1 MKKPILISSVVIVMI
16 VIGLSTIGFMG
27 NDDGSKNLDSVNEI
41 TLVNDSRLVM
51 VTTTTNVITDLVEN
65 IGGDKVKVT
74 GLMGPGVDPH
84 LYRPSASDVKKLQE
98 ADIVFYNGLDLEG
111 KMGDIF
117 VKIGREG
124 TSVWAVSENIP
135 RESLLSL
142 DDTGHFDPHIWWNA
156 NLWQEA
162 AKVVATGLSEYD
174 PVNAETYQKN
184 LDEYI
189 TNLQELHDDSL
200 DKIELIPEEQRVLV
214 TAHDAFQYF
223 GHAYGLEEM
232 AIQGWS
238 TSSEAGIRE
247 IQNLA
252 DVITEREIKAVFIE
266 TSVSPATIEALKA
279 AVQDQGH
286 DVVIGGSLFSD
297 AIGEKGSEEGTYVGA
312 FSHNVKIIV
321 EALK

>member
-1 MKKPILISSVVIVMI
+1 MNKPIIIGAVVIIGILVGI
-16 VIGLSTIGFMG
+16 SASVILQN
-27 NDDGSKNLDSVNEI
+27 NDDPSELNTISEIPMTTESSKVKI
-41 TLVNDSRLVM
+41 
-51 VTTTTNVITDLVEN
+51 TTTTNVITDLVEN

-84 LYRPSASDVKKLQE
+84 LYRPSASDVQKLQD

-135 RESLLSL
+135 HESLLSL
-142 DDTGHFDPHIWWNA
+142 DDTSSFDPHIWWNA

-162 AKVVATGLSEYD
+162 AKVVAAGLSEYD
-174 PVNAETYQKN
+174 PANSETYQKN

-189 TNLQELHDDSL
+189 SNLKELHIESL
-200 DKIELIPEEQRVLV
+200 DRINSIPEEQRVLV

-223 GHAYGLEEM
+223 GQTYGLEEM

-266 TSVSPATIEALKA
+266 TSISPATIEALKA

-297 AIGEKGSEEGTYVGA
+297 AIGEKGTEEGTYVGA
-312 FSHNVKIIV
+312 FSHNVKTIV
-321 EALK
+321 EALQ